1 MKVGGIV
8 VETLPYR
15 TNLWQQH
22 STVTRANRT
31 LPKKGHCRGLTTTYL
46 GEEIDERDVREKKVD
61 RNKAIRGREDGQKE
75 NNENVEKFF
84 ILL

>member
-1 MKVGGIV
+1 MVVSSVRTTMKVGGIV

-15 TNLWQQH
+15 T
-22 STVTRANRT
+22 
-31 LPKKGHCRGLTTTYL
+31 KGHCRGLTTTYL